1 MNTNPLKPLKSDVD
15 AKIAALEAVP
25 ESERWNPVSGS
36 TGQKVPE
43 TPSADEDEEG
53 RSDQQRLIEKGI
65 ADAEHDQINKAAKDS
80 AV

>member
-1 MNTNPLKPLKSDVD
+1 MNMNPLKPLKSDVD
-15 AKIAALEAVP
+15 AKTVALEAVP
-25 ESERWNPVSGS
+25 ESERWDPVPGS
-36 TGQKVPE
+36 ARQKIPE

>member
-65 ADAEHDQINKAAKDS
+65 ADAEHDQINKAAKES

>member
-15 AKIAALEAVP
+15 AKTAALEAVP
-25 ESERWNPVSGS
+25 ESERWNPVPGS
-36 TGQKVPE
+36 TGQKIPE